1 MKDDRKAVY
10 ETLDV
15 LPDAV
20 FAALLLATQGV
31 NKVLCLTCIDDP
43 TPNAAYDEAI
53 KPWIAKLG

>member
-1 MKDDRKAVY
+1 MKDERKAVY
-10 ETLDV
+10 DALDA
-15 LPDAV
+15 LPDPV

-53 KPWIAKLG
+53 KRWVAQFG

>member
-10 ETLDV
+10 EALDA

-31 NKVLCLTCIDDP
+31 NKVLALTCIDNP
-43 TPNAAYDEAI
+43 VPNATYDEAI